1 MLQCDNPFWR
11 FSLAVYA
18 APGVADECLAL
29 QDTRGVDVNV
39 LLFCAWLG
47 SRRDGADRQTIL
59 PPSKPAVRPWRERV
73 VQPLRGRRRDIKAR
87 PDAADETSRRCA
99 RTWRRSNCAPSRSS
113 RRCCYEWR
121 RDGARR
127 TASAESAIRHNIRLL
142 LAGRNETEPERLIEA
157 ASALD
162 NTRAM
167 LTPPKLEEKQE
178 HAHSESR

>member
-47 SRRDGADRQTIL
+47 SRRVVLTQEHLVVIE
-59 PPSKPAVRPWRERV
+59 SAVRPWRERV
-73 VQPLRGRRRDIKAR
+73 VQPLRGLRRDIKVR
-87 PDAADETSRRCA
+87 PDAAHESIAALRKDVAALELRA
-99 RTWRRSNCAPSRSS
+99 EQIEQAMLHEMAHAMEPA
-113 RRCCYEWR
+113 
-121 RDGARR
+121 G
-127 TASAESAIRHNIRLL
+127 TASAESAIRHNILLL

-157 ASALD
+157 ALAHASDPTTDRGEA
-162 NTRAM
+162 RAC
-167 LTPPKLEEKQE
+167 
-178 HAHSESR
+178 A